1 MLKEQFALMQA
12 AEDMGFDSVNVL
24 EASMAK
30 AVAPAAAFEATQ
42 LGMELLGEVGARGDH
57 RIEALFFDVK
67 AMDSVE
73 GTGKMQ
79 RPGGVGAAAEHAD
92 GDLFLLIRGVLD
104 RYHVNS

>member
-42 LGMELLGEVGARGDH
+42 LRMELLGEVGARGDH
-57 RIEALFFDVK
+57 RIEALFCDVK

-79 RPGGVGAAAEHAD
+79 RPVMARQ
-92 GDLFLLIRGVLD
+92 L
-104 RYHVNS
+104 VNLPSKRSS